1 MKYNQCRLSKDKL
14 RDVAW
19 IPHQFA
25 VVGKTL
31 KIEGFDGWK
40 VEEVW
45 MVMEEEDLFE
55 NERDHLKQRKASDI

>member
-1 MKYNQCRLSKDKL
+1 MRYNQCRLTNGKM
-14 RDVAW
+14 RQTAW

-45 MVMEEEDLFE
+45 TVMEEEDLFQY
-55 NERDHLKQRKASDI
+55 ERDHLKQRKASDI

>member
-1 MKYNQCRLSKDKL
+1 MRQT
-14 RDVAW
+14 AW

-45 MVMEEEDLFE
+45 TVMEEEDLFQY
-55 NERDHLKQRKASDI
+55 ERDHLKQRKASDI

>member
-1 MKYNQCRLSKDKL
+1 MRYNQCRLSKDKM

-19 IPHQFA
+19 IPHQYA

-31 KIEGFDGWK
+31 KIDGHDGWK

-45 MVMEEEDLFE
+45 TEMDEEDLRDI
-55 NERDHLKQRKASDI
+55 ERDHLKQRKASDI